1 MITISLFYNSII
13 IKTKDYGIKIWGEKN
28 LSLNKRYV
36 IKNFLKDHRV
46 FMVSAIAALTLGGN
60 WKIYDPDS
68 YKTSFPS
75 FLKILKDL
83 GAIVK

>member
-1 MITISLFYNSII
+1 MIGVRV